1 MYLVLERS
9 LEPDPER
16 LQLALKLEQMIVRK
30 RGYDL
35 HVNLHEDENHVVHIL
50 EWTDRLSGH
59 GNYALACRED
69 RSVTVGGH
77 VPVCRRLVTCLR
89 CLVKY

>member
-9 LEPDPER
+9 LECDPEW
-16 LQLALKLEQMIVRK
+16 LQLALKFEQMIVRK

-35 HVNLHEDENHVVHIL
+35 HVNLFEDENHVVHVL

-59 GNYALACRED
+59 GNYALACRGN

-77 VPVCRRLVTCLR
+77 IPVCRRIVTCLL
-89 CLVKY
+89 CSVKY